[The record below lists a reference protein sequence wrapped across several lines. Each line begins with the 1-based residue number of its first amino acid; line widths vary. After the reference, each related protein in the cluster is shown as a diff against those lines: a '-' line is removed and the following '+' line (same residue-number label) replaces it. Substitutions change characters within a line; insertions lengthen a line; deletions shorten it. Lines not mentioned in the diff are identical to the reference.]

1 MTQNSFTKIVGVSVF
16 HTYFENN
23 KCNCLGIIPNR
34 ESELILNK
42 FGFKLNYNS
51 NGFDLYCNSTSTVT
65 SVLDYIEKTTSVRY
79 FEFMIKSNDANIS
92 LYTQMPINWLGQ
104 VNFSSQDA
112 KNQNNQNSFVLNQ
125 ILEPSNYNTHFGSLK
140 IYFQDIQNSQD
151 LSIPI
156 HFDIN
161 FSARATIWQYYI
173 INRNAIPLE
182 NPSILEKG
190 KTPFYGPE
198 LVTIQTGEQA
208 LLFTSNTTLIPLS
221 QKPKY
226 KFDLINTTI
235 TSELTPKKISVKTI
249 LKGLPVPDVSPI
261 GIIKVNGQN
270 QVLSPMYIYL

>member
-23 KCNCLGIIPNR
+23 KCNCLHFIPIR
-34 ESELILNK
+34 ESESVLNK
-42 FGFKLNYNS
+42 FGFKINNNS
-51 NGFDLYCNSTSTVT
+51 NGFELFYNSTSTVS
-65 SVLDYIEKTTSVRY
+65 SVLDYIEKTTSIDY
-79 FEFMIKSNDANIS
+79 FEFTIKSNDANIS

-104 VNFSSQDA
+104 VNFSSQDT
-112 KNQNNQNSFVLNQ
+112 KNHSNKNRFVLNQ

-161 FSARATIWQYYI
+161 FSARATQWQYYI

-190 KTPFYGPE
+190 KTPFDGPE
-198 LVTIQTGEQA
+198 IVTIQTGEQA

-221 QKPKY
+221 EKPKY

-235 TSELTPKKISVKTI
+235 ASELTPKKTSAKTI
-249 LKGLPVPDVSPI
+249 LKGLPVPDVSRI

-270 QVLSPMYIYL
+270 QVSSPMYIYL